1 MLTPLLNGLVRIE
14 RALIIFFCVALAGLM
29 VFQIV
34 LRYVFVTPFLGIEE
48 VTVLL
53 GLWIYFLGLVHVTR
67 THQHIGSGVARLFIE
82 NKAVLKALELFKLAL
97 CALASAIFLY
107 FSVLYW
113 LKTAASG
120 RSSTYLSWPTTV
132 WITSMVFGF
141 ALATLLF
148 VVHLWRVFSGPDPA
162 LEQDERAATPS
173 A

>member
-1 MLTPLLNGLVRIE
+1 MLTPLLNGLVRLE

-67 THQHIGSGVARLFIE
+67 TRQHIGSGVVRLFLE
-82 NKAVLKALELFKLAL
+82 NKAALKALEFFKLAL
-97 CALASAIFLY
+97 CALASGVFLY

-132 WITSMVFGF
+132 WIASMVFGF

-148 VVHLWRVFSGPDPA
+148 LVHLWRALSGPDTA
-162 LEQDERAATPS
+162 LDSDASAADPS
-173 A
+173 P

>member
-1 MLTPLLNGLVRIE
+1 MSTPLLNGLVRIE

-67 THQHIGSGVARLFIE
+67 TRQHIGSGVARLFIE
-82 NKAVLKALELFKLAL
+82 NKVVLTALEIFKLAL

-148 VVHLWRVFSGPDPA
+148 LVHVWRAVSGPDTA
-162 LEQDERAATPS
+162 LEHDGSAADPS

>member
-1 MLTPLLNGLVRIE
+1 MLTATLNGLVWLE
-14 RALIIFFCVALAGLM
+14 RALIIFFCVALAGIM

-34 LRYVFVTPFLGIEE
+34 LRYVFEFPFLGIEE

-67 THQHIGSGVARLFIE
+67 TRQHIGSGVIALFVQ
-82 NKAVLKALELFKLAL
+82 NRTALRALHIFKLAL
-97 CALASAIFLY
+97 CSLASVIFLY
-107 FSVLYW
+107 FSVMYW

-141 ALATLLF
+141 AIATLLF
-148 VVHLWRVFSGPDPA
+148 VLQLRRALADPA
-162 LEQDERAATPS
+162 APVDDDQSVGDQPA
-173 A
+173 

>member
-1 MLTPLLNGLVRIE
+1 MLTAMLNGLVRLE
-14 RALIIFFCVALAGLM
+14 RVLIIFFCVALAGIM

-34 LRYVFVTPFLGIEE
+34 MRYVFVTPFLGIEE

-67 THQHIGSGVARLFIE
+67 THQHIGSGVIRLFLK
-82 NKAVLKALELFKLAL
+82 NRTALKALEIFKIAL
-97 CALASAIFLY
+97 CAVASSVFLY

-113 LKTAASG
+113 LKTAESG

-141 ALATLLF
+141 ALASLLF
-148 VVHLWRVFSGPDPA
+148 LLHLWRAFAGSETA
-162 LEQDERAATPS
+162 LDHHPS
-173 A
+173 AGDPPA